1 MSKNAATRRLLKELQ
16 HAQEEQKQ
24 FLSNNFPDVILELFV
39 QQKNET
45 MSSNSENIYDDL
57 FHWQAW
63 IQGPPETPYAGAYFL
78 LDIVVHP
85 QYPLYPPSVKFITR
99 IFHPNVHFKTGEIC
113 LDLLKT
119 EWSSV

>member
-1 MSKNAATRRLLKELQ
+1 MSNNSATRRLLKELQ
-16 HAQEEQKQ
+16 NAQEEQKQ

-39 QQKNET
+39 QHKSET
-45 MSSNSENIYDDL
+45 TSSSSEKIYDDL

-85 QYPLYPPSVKFITR
+85 QYPLYPPSVKFVTR